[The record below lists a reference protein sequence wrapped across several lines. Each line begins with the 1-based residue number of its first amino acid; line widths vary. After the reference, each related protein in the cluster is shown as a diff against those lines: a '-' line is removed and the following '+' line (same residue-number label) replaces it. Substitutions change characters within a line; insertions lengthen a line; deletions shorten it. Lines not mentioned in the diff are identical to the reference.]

1 MKTDNKRFFLTVFMQ
16 QYKKKTSK
24 KSGIVIQIL
33 PGIKDWLGTK
43 SILMTAALLSV
54 YLEDLC

>member
-1 MKTDNKRFFLTVFMQ
+1 MKTDNKRFFSQFLCSNI
-16 QYKKKTSK
+16 KKLKK

-33 PGIKDWLGTK
+33 RGIKDWLGTK